1 MKTDNAQITLGAALI
16 GAFAGF
22 WRWHSPPA
30 KKLTPEEIDHYLEL
44 ISKLPLPG
52 DETEKIVCQLRPW
65 AEADDGKPTY
75 MLNLIRYFPELHRFP
90 GAPEF
95 DGTPEEANAYY
106 EKECMPMWL
115 KAASYPM
122 LGGKAQ
128 GANLIKTLPDQPPWS
143 TAQMV
148 RYPSRRTFL
157 KLLSD
162 PSYALLE
169 PYKFMALEIDL
180 VPVSGDR
187 QIPGCP
193 MDRRWCLAGPV
204 PGGGLDT
211 GCSGIVVC
219 RSGFRRSFCA
229 QRIEGRRLRSQ
240 PSLTAPTLCTL

>member
-1 MKTDNAQITLGAALI
+1 MARRVLLA
-16 GAFAGF
+16 
-22 WRWHSPPA
+22 WHTPPA
-30 KKLTPEEIDHYLEL
+30 KKLTPEEIDEYLAI

-52 DETEKIVCQLRPW
+52 DEIDKIVGQLRPW

-106 EKECMPMWL
+106 EKSITRLWL
-115 KAASYPM
+115 RNASYPM
-122 LGGKAQ
+122 VGGSAQ
-128 GANLIKTLPDQPPWS
+128 GENLIKTQPEQDPWS

-162 PSYALLE
+162 PSYGPFE

-180 VPVSGDR
+180 IPVSGDKV
-187 QIPGCP
+187 IP
-193 MDRRWCLAGPV
+193 DARWIVGGAALALFLAVGWA
-204 PGGGLDT
+204 
-211 GCSGIVVC
+211 
-219 RSGFRRSFCA
+219 RAR
-229 QRIEGRRLRSQ
+229 
-240 PSLTAPTLCTL
+240 